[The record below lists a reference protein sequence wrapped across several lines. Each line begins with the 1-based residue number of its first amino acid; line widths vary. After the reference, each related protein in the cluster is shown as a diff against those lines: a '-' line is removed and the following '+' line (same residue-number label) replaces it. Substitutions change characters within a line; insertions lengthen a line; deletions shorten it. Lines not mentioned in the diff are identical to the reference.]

1 MTKCQWVCQGLFY
14 SLQPTLFLVTHFSS
28 SMTIQSQIIRKLNP
42 MKSPRQ
48 PPQSATRDG
57 KENAFSSFLTM
68 TESLENTGHSSVL
81 ALVITHGFCS
91 NCIINHHRNVQMF
104 YLPPLYSIN
113 VQGIKHFVSW
123 RISFL
128 TMLPILS
135 YSLAYLF
142 KSVELSHKGSSS
154 TVNLRHGGW
163 HPTFLII
170 FSSTHWP
177 KL

>member
-1 MTKCQWVCQGLFY
+1 MA
-14 SLQPTLFLVTHFSS
+14 HFSS
-28 SMTIQSQIIRKLNP
+28 SMTIQSQIIKKLNP

-48 PPQSATRDG
+48 PPQSATRDA
-57 KENAFSSFLTM
+57 KENAFASFLTM
-68 TESLENTGHSSVL
+68 TESLANTGHS
-81 ALVITHGFCS
+81 VIFAVGDIGACAICNF
-91 NCIINHHRNVQMF
+91 NHHRKVQIYC
-104 YLPPLYSIN
+104 YLHTWYSIN

-128 TMLPILS
+128 TILETLS
-135 YSLAYLF
+135 YSLAYLC
-142 KSVELSHKGSSS
+142 KSVKLSHSGSSS

-163 HPTFLII
+163 HPTFLMI